1 MSAVIQFKQPQ
12 QQTIVQ
18 TICLDIETCHA
29 EDSVIAMELSTWKP
43 PANYKT
49 TEAITKAR
57 MEAEIRIREKSAL
70 LDAAPVA
77 CIGLCDLQGDVVVFH
92 WLGVPHGSTG
102 ELFSNKS
109 DSERDMLI
117 SFREWAN
124 ACTDINTEIVGFN
137 LGFDLPHLR
146 LAYTRHNLRLPALLI
161 PRAGN
166 VIHDVMFLFTRYFSS
181 KDTPFISLS
190 AVATRLGLSEGKQ
203 LSGADVPD
211 YIATGDHQKH
221 HDVVIYNGLDVLLTM
236 RAYLI
241 LTGQVG
247 D

>member
-12 QQTIVQ
+12 QQTTVK

-29 EDSVIAMELSTWKP
+29 DQSVIDAELAAWKP

-49 TEAITKAR
+49 TEAITKAKA
-57 MEAEIRIREKSAL
+57 EAELKIKEKSAL
-70 LDAAPVA
+70 LDAAPIA
-77 CIGLCDLQGDVVVFH
+77 CIGICDLEGSVVVFH
-92 WLGVPHGSTG
+92 WLKVEHGLNG

-109 DSERDMLI
+109 NSERDMLI
-117 SFREWAN
+117 AFRDWSN
-124 ACTDINTEIVGFN
+124 ACTDQDTEIVGFN

-146 LAYTRHNLRLPALLI
+146 LAYTRHNLRLPVSLI

-166 VIHDVMFLFTRYFSS
+166 TVHDVMYLFTKYFSS
-181 KDTPFISLS
+181 KDSPFISLS
-190 AVATRLGLSEGKQ
+190 TVATRLGLSEGKA

-211 YIATGDHQKH
+211 YIATGEPEKH
-221 HDVVIYNGLDVLLTM
+221 KDVMVYNGLDVLLTM